1 MRCANHAERPAIGV
15 CVSCRKLVCG
25 ACTTRLQGRNF
36 CLDCLDRRAA
46 ARPTDSPL
54 RSGAGSRAGIAV
66 LTALSAA
73 LLAGGLSGLGF
84 LLYLVG

>member
-1 MRCANHAERPAIGV
+1 MQCANHVGQAAVGV

-36 CLDCLDRRAA
+36 CLDCLERRAA
-46 ARPTDSPL
+46 ARPSDTPRRSSSASTVGVAL
-54 RSGAGSRAGIAV
+54 LTMLSVGVLLASLSGA
-66 LTALSAA
+66 
-73 LLAGGLSGLGF
+73 GF

>member
-1 MRCANHAERPAIGV
+1 MRCANHAEHAAVGV

-36 CLDCLDRRAA
+36 CLDCLERRAA
-46 ARPTDSPL
+46 ARPSETPRLS
-54 RSGAGSRAGIAV
+54 SAGSTVGV
-66 LTALSAA
+66 GLLTVASVA
-73 LLAGGLSGLGF
+73 LLLGGLSGVGF